1 MSECQFIGQYS
12 VHFHVLFGCVVITA
26 QPKVDKGLLQCLYQ
40 KRSLFVLV
48 YMQCVSHGKLLLN
61 YCRV

>member
-40 KRSLFVLV
+40 KTKFVCA
-48 YMQCVSHGKLLLN
+48 CVHAMCFSWQI
-61 YCRV
+61 VT